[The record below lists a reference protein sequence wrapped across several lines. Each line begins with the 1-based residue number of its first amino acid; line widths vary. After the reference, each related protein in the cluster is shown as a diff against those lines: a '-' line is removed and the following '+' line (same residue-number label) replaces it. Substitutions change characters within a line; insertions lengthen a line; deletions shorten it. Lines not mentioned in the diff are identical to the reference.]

1 MKINNFFRLIEQI
14 ITRNNDSEYYE
25 NLNSSSIKLNDQ
37 NLNGINSI
45 YFTLNPYFNIDVDL
59 KLGTK
64 SLLLKYLE
72 IILEDMSFINKIE
85 DIDNLITELNQN
97 NDIDII
103 EDNYKLI
110 FDFDNI
116 EIKDIIKFM
125 KPKILINDYEA
136 NYLDME
142 YEDILLYQL
151 KIIEIISK
159 KTDKN
164 VIVTYTGYI
173 TEKLILKINELK
185 QENLKILIYTNFK
198 HKVLTLENYCFV
210 NTKLIDLVDEINI
223 NNEIIMSLPFHVNKE
238 ELNKL
243 FIDYINGILNKKI
256 IELKKLL

>member
-1 MKINNFFRLIEQI
+1 
-14 ITRNNDSEYYE
+14 
-25 NLNSSSIKLNDQ
+25 
-37 NLNGINSI
+37 
-45 YFTLNPYFNIDVDL
+45 
-59 KLGTK
+59 
-64 SLLLKYLE
+64 
-72 IILEDMSFINKIE
+72 MSFINKIE
-85 DIDNLITELNQN
+85 DIDNFITELNQN

-151 KIIEIISK
+151 KMIEIISK
-159 KTDKN
+159 NTDKN

-198 HKVLTLENYCFV
+198 HKALTLENYCFV

-243 FIDYINGILNKKI
+243 FIYYINGILNKKI

>member
-85 DIDNLITELNQN
+85 DIDNFITELNQN

-151 KIIEIISK
+151 
-159 KTDKN
+159 
-164 VIVTYTGYI
+164 
-173 TEKLILKINELK
+173 
-185 QENLKILIYTNFK
+185 
-198 HKVLTLENYCFV
+198 
-210 NTKLIDLVDEINI
+210 
-223 NNEIIMSLPFHVNKE
+223 
-238 ELNKL
+238 
-243 FIDYINGILNKKI
+243 
-256 IELKKLL
+256 